1 MRSFLTAIGGLLLC
15 TVLPALAEPTA
26 NEYNGY
32 LEKGPWAA
40 MYRRAEG
47 TWHARLARR
56 VGDFTLAYRRADLRL
71 TRENRVSAQQSLFEA
86 DGFSLAHRLEYRA
99 FSGAAVDDHW
109 RYRFVAGYRH
119 RISDNVVAWMR
130 LQPRLAFPGGRR
142 IFDARDQVGVEF
154 RLGALRLSPFYERYA
169 LKRWDRH
176 GGNVIGLHARLNLR
190 GP

>member
-1 MRSFLTAIGGLLLC
+1 MRLFPTAIVGLLLC
-15 TVLPALAEPTA
+15 TVLPTFAEPTA

-47 TWHARLARR
+47 TWHARLSRQA
-56 VGDFTLAYRRADLRL
+56 GAFTLAYRRADLRL
-71 TRENRVSAQQSLFEA
+71 TREHRVSAQQSLFTA

-99 FSGAAVDDHW
+99 FSGDAIDDHW
-109 RYRFVAGYRH
+109 RYRFIAGYRH
-119 RISDNVVAWMR
+119 RLADNVVAWVR

-142 IFDARDQVGVEF
+142 LFDARDQVGVEF
-154 RLGALRLSPFYERYA
+154 RLGTLRLSPFYERYA

-176 GGNVIGLHARLNLR
+176 GGNVFGVHAALAL
-190 GP
+190 